1 MSLESLDL
9 ITKLLN
15 ERIMLGKKE
24 DITENLSIIPVY
36 KVKVNFFNVNT
47 DIKNTVGDGTSGGL
61 TITPLCILQI
71 KNEAITII
79 KLDDKNPKE
88 DFFDVIPNIMS
99 NININ
104 DVLKGLKI

>member
-1 MSLESLDL
+1 MESLDL
-9 ITKLLN
+9 ISKLLN

-24 DITENLSIIPVY
+24 ELTESLSIVPIY

-47 DIKNTVGDGTSGGL
+47 DIKNTTGDGSSGSL
-61 TITPLCILQI
+61 LITPVCILQI
-71 KNEAITII
+71 KNDSISILKFE
-79 KLDDKNPKE
+79 DKTPKE
-88 DFFDVIPNIMS
+88 DFFDVIPRLMS